1 MKFKLPVPFLLF
13 GFVILLIIGVM
24 SNGGFTQNYTS
35 EASTSNSEVI
45 DNNAVLDETVFPKDK
60 VVDVKITIDDND
72 FQNLIENATEEE
84 FKTASV
90 EYNGIKLDN
99 IGIRAKGNSSLR
111 SISQSDSERYSF
123 KLSFDEY
130 MDNQTLAGLS
140 KINLNNMYSDASY
153 LREFLT
159 YELAEAMG
167 LPTPKYSY
175 VNIYVNDELWGF
187 YLAVEQIGDAYLERN
202 YDNTTGELYKAEMNG
217 AGSDLTWLG
226 EDVSSYSSLV
236 EKSKSSDND
245 SLINMLNELN
255 NGSDYAKVLDVEE
268 ALGYVALNVLSANM
282 DSYLGQNKHN
292 YYLYENDGVFS
303 ILPWDY
309 NMAFGGFGGSNI
321 LIDEPT
327 QGALSERPLIAKLLQ
342 VEEYKATYHEMLS
355 EAIEGY
361 LSDAQFQTRV
371 QELTQL
377 IEPYVM
383 ADPSAFSTYEEYEQ
397 GVTQLL
403 ASNTSNVQTIAQ
415 QLEGTIPSSGDGSGS
430 GDSRGGAMGR
440 GQRENNAQGNEPTAP
455 EGQPVANAQNTD
467 TPAQVEQSP
476 KGQTDPNQAIG
487 QQQPNDQQNE
497 APPFAK
503 GGQGGPPN
511 GMGGR
516 GGMGGDMN
524 STIGQGSVTEL
535 ITTGISL
542 VVLLLAGL
550 FITFFKRKR

>member
-13 GFVILLIIGVM
+13 GFVILLIIGVI
-24 SNGGFTQNYTS
+24 SNGGFTQTYTS
-35 EASTSNSEVI
+35 ETSANYSEVI
-45 DNNAVLDETVFPKDK
+45 DTNAVLDETVFPKDK

-72 FQNLIENATEEE
+72 FQDLIENASEEE

-99 IGIRAKGNSSLR
+99 IGIRAKGNLSL
-111 SISQSDSERYSF
+111 QSVSRTDSERYSF

-130 MDNQTLAGLS
+130 MDNQTLAGLT

-202 YDNTTGELYKAEMNG
+202 FDNTTGELYKAEMNG

-236 EKSKSSDND
+236 EKSKSSDSD

-268 ALGYVALNVLSANM
+268 ALGYVALNVLTANM

-292 YYLYENDGVFS
+292 YYLYEDDGVFS

-377 IEPYVM
+377 IDPYVK

-403 ASNTSNVQTIAQ
+403 SFNTSNVQSIDQ

-430 GDSRGGAMGR
+430 GDTRGGAMGR
-440 GQRENNAQGNEPTAP
+440 GQRGNNVPGNEPTAA
-455 EGQPVANAQNTD
+455 EGQPVANAQNPD
-467 TPAQVEQSP
+467 APAQVEQSP
-476 KGQTDPNQAIG
+476 NGQTDPNQAIG

-511 GMGGR
+511 GMGGM
-516 GGMGGDMN
+516 GGPNGDMN

-542 VVLLLAGL
+542 VVLLLTGL

>member
-1 MKFKLPVPFLLF
+1 MKSKLAVPFLLF
-13 GFVILLIIGVM
+13 GFVIVLIVGFM
-24 SNGGFTQNYTS
+24 TNGGFSQTDAS
-35 EASTSNSEVI
+35 VPSTSNSEVI

-60 VVDVKITIDDND
+60 VIDVKITMDDND

-84 FKTASV
+84 YKTASV

-111 SISQSDSERYSF
+111 SIGKTDSERYSL

-130 MDNQTLAGLS
+130 MDNQSLAGLT

-159 YELAEAMG
+159 YELAEKMG

-187 YLAVEQIGDAYLERN
+187 YLAVEQIGDTYLERN
-202 YDNTTGELYKAEMNG
+202 FENTTGELYKAEMNG
-217 AGSDLTWLG
+217 SGGDLTWLG
-226 EDVSSYSSLV
+226 EDISSYSSLV
-236 EKSKSSDND
+236 EKSKSDND
-245 SLINMLNELN
+245 SLINMLDELN
-255 NGSDYAKVLDVEE
+255 NGTDYAKVLDTEE
-268 ALGYVALNVLSANM
+268 ALSYVALNVLTANM

-292 YYLYENDGVFS
+292 YYLYEDDGIFS

-309 NMAFGGFGGSNI
+309 NMAFGGLGGSNI

-327 QGALSERPLIAKLLQ
+327 QGALSERPLIDKLLQ

-361 LSDAQFQTRV
+361 LSDAQLQTRV

-377 IEPYVM
+377 IDPYVK

-403 ASNTSNVQTIAQ
+403 TFNTSNVQTIAQ
-415 QLEGTIPSSGDGSGS
+415 QLDGTIPSSGDGSGS
-430 GDSRGGAMGR
+430 GDSRGGAMGM
-440 GQRENNAQGNEPTAP
+440 GQREDNVQGNEPTAAQ
-455 EGQPVANAQNTD
+455 GQPEAKAQNTATSTQAEQ
-467 TPAQVEQSP
+467 TPDAQTNP
-476 KGQTDPNQAIG
+476 YKANG
-487 QQQPNDQQNE
+487 QQEPNDQQNG
-497 APPFAK
+497 ARQFDK
-503 GGQGGPPN
+503 GGQGGPPTGMD
-511 GMGGR
+511 GMGGPR
-516 GGMGGDMN
+516 GDMN
-524 STIGQGSVTEL
+524 ATTGQGSMTEL

>member
-1 MKFKLPVPFLLF
+1 MKSKLAVMFLLF
-13 GFVILLIIGVM
+13 GFVIVLIIGVM
-24 SNGGFTQNYTS
+24 NNGGFTQTDAS
-35 EASTSNSEVI
+35 VASTGNSEI
-45 DNNAVLDETVFPKDK
+45 TDNNAVLDETVFPKDK
-60 VVDVKITIDDND
+60 VVDVKITMDDND
-72 FQNLIENATEEE
+72 FQDLINNATDEE

-99 IGIRAKGNSSLR
+99 IGIRAKGNLSL
-111 SISQSDSERYSF
+111 QSVSRTDSERYSF

-130 MDNQTLAGLS
+130 IDNQTLSGLT

-159 YELAEAMG
+159 YELAEELG

-187 YLAVEQIGDAYLERN
+187 YLAVEQIEDAYLERN
-202 YDNTTGELYKAEMNG
+202 FENTTGELYKAEMNG
-217 AGSDLTWLG
+217 SGSDLTWLG
-226 EDVSSYSSLV
+226 EDISSYSSLV

-245 SLINMLNELN
+245 GLINMLDELN
-255 NGSDYAKVLDVEE
+255 NGTDYAKVLDVEE
-268 ALGYVALNVLSANM
+268 ALGYVALNVLTANM

-292 YYLYENDGVFS
+292 YYLYEDDGVFS

-309 NMAFGGFGGSNI
+309 NMAFGGLGGSNI

-361 LSDAQFQTRV
+361 LSDAQLQTRV

-377 IEPYVM
+377 IDPYVK
-383 ADPSAFSTYEEYEQ
+383 ADPSAFSTYEQYEQ

-403 ASNTSNVQTIAQ
+403 SFNTSNVQTIAQ
-415 QLEGTIPSSGDGSGS
+415 QLDGTIPSSGDGSGS
-430 GDSRGGAMGR
+430 GDSRGGAMG
-440 GQRENNAQGNEPTAP
+440 GQRENNVQGNEANAAQ
-455 EGQPVANAQNTD
+455 GQPEADSQNTA
-467 TPAQVEQSP
+467 TPAQAEQSP
-476 KGQTDPNQAIG
+476 DVQTDPNQAKG
-487 QQQPNDQQNE
+487 QQQPNDQQNG
-497 APPFAK
+497 APPFDQ
-503 GGQGGPPN
+503 GRQGGPPN
-511 GMGGR
+511 GMGG
-516 GGMGGDMN
+516 MGGDMN
-524 STIGQGSVTEL
+524 ATTAQGSMTEL
-535 ITTGISL
+535 ITTGTSL